1 MAEPKVLRSFFVDQR
16 VDQVISRLALARAIS
31 KNELFRQLLRAGMQ
45 PFVDDPSVVHALKV
59 PPGSELD
66 EREGDD
72 KVLRSIYLE
81 REFDEFLRRTAF
93 ELRSSKSEL
102 MRQFIASALAQAS
115 SRSPRPSTPDAR
127 RGRFDPRRGETAAS
141 LFGDIVAAAAAG
153 AAPVVE
159 AAATGRGRATK
170 AAHAVRESARKYA
183 KR

>member
-16 VDQVISRLALARAIS
+16 VDQVISRLALARAVS
-31 KNELFRQLLRAGMQ
+31 KNELFRQLLQAGMQ
-45 PFVDDPSVVHALKV
+45 PFVDALRDVHALKV

-102 MRQFIASALAQAS
+102 MRQFIAHALERVSPQLPGAS
-115 SRSPRPSTPDAR
+115 TSDAR
-127 RGRFDPRRGETAAS
+127 SDLFAPRRSETAAS
-141 LFGDIVAAAAAG
+141 LFGEIVAAAAA
-153 AAPVVE
+153 
-159 AAATGRGRATK
+159 ATPMAKVTATNRERVTK
-170 AAHAVRESARKYA
+170 VARAVRESARKYA